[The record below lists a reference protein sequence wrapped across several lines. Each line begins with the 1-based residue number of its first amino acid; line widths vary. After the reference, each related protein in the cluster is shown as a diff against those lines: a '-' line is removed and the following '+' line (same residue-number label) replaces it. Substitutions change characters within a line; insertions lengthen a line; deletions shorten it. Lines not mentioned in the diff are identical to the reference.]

1 MQNAIIYP
9 DVIKAEKYTNGD
21 ILLTLGDKQTEQER
35 RFFLTAATIKKL
47 ADAFNENTIWL
58 DRIIDN

>member
-9 DVIKAEKYTNGD
+9 DNIKAEKYSNGD

-35 RFFLTAATIKKL
+35 RFFLTASTVQKL

-58 DRIIDN
+58 DRIIEN